1 MKVRFHKTLYSKSAI
16 DDAVAAFSDD
26 ADFATSRDG
35 KHVVV
40 DIKPRGPAE
49 DADEV
54 IGEFLNY
61 VLGGTIAERG
71 TP

>member
-1 MKVRFHKTLYSKSAI
+1 MKVRFHKTLYSKTAI
-16 DDAVAAFSDD
+16 DAAVAAFSDD
-26 ADFATSRDG
+26 ADFSTSRVA

-40 DIKPRGPAE
+40 DIQPKGPAE
-49 DADEV
+49 DANEV